1 MMNTTGGIYRFIK
14 NKYFISILVFLIW
27 MSFFDVKDW
36 GLIAERLNKLGD
48 LEKTEK
54 TLTKQIQETRLEL
67 NLLRSEAESIERY
80 AREKYLMKKDN
91 EEIFIVKTP

>member
-1 MMNTTGGIYRFIK
+1 MNTSSGNYRLIK

-27 MSFFDVKDW
+27 MCFFDVKDW
-36 GLIAERLNKLGD
+36 GLIAERLNKLGE
-48 LEKTEK
+48 LEKTEIS
-54 TLTKQIQETRLEL
+54 LNKQIQETRVEL
-67 NLLRSEAESIERY
+67 NLLRAEAQSIERY

>member
-1 MMNTTGGIYRFIK
+1 MNTSSDNYRLIK

-27 MSFFDVKDW
+27 MCFFDVKDW
-36 GLIAERLNKLGD
+36 GLIAERLNKLGE
-48 LEKTEK
+48 LEKTEI
-54 TLTKQIQETRLEL
+54 TLNKQIQETKLEL
-67 NLLRSEAESIERY
+67 NLLRAEAQSIERY

>member
-1 MMNTTGGIYRFIK
+1 MNTSNGFYQVIK

-36 GLIAERLNKLGD
+36 GLIAERLNKLGE
-48 LEKTEK
+48 LEKTEI
-54 TLTKQIQETRLEL
+54 TLTNQIQETRLEL
-67 NLLRSEAESIERY
+67 NLLRSEAKSIERY

>member
-1 MMNTTGGIYRFIK
+1 MNTSTGIYRVIK

-36 GLIAERLNKLGD
+36 GLIAERLNKLGE
-48 LEKTEK
+48 LEKTEI

>member
-1 MMNTTGGIYRFIK
+1 
-14 NKYFISILVFLIW
+14 
-27 MSFFDVKDW
+27 MSALYVDVCPHPMCPSDE
-36 GLIAERLNKLGD
+36 I
-48 LEKTEK
+48 

-67 NLLRSEAESIERY
+67 NLLRSEAQSIERY

>member
-1 MMNTTGGIYRFIK
+1 MNTSNGFYQVIK

-36 GLIAERLNKLGD
+36 GLIAERLNKLGE
-48 LEKTEK
+48 LEKTEI

-67 NLLRSEAESIERY
+67 NLLRSEAQSIERY

>member
-1 MMNTTGGIYRFIK
+1 MNTSSGNYRFIK

-27 MSFFDVKDW
+27 MCFFDVKDW
-36 GLIAERLNKLGD
+36 GLIAERLNKLGE
-48 LEKTEK
+48 LEKTEIS
-54 TLTKQIQETRLEL
+54 LNKQIQETRVEL
-67 NLLRSEAESIERY
+67 NLLRAEAQSIERY

>member
-1 MMNTTGGIYRFIK
+1 MNTSNGFYQVIK

-36 GLIAERLNKLGD
+36 GLIAERLNKLGE
-48 LEKTEK
+48 LEKTEI